1 MTTQEETPEV
11 EATPDEKPVSEG
23 KGLRAQNDELRAKL
37 RAAESRERDVILGN
51 LQLDPAVGI
60 GLVLTEQ
67 YDAGDL
73 PLADIAAAAA
83 KYGHVTPEAQ
93 PAPHPQAEQIAQGQA
108 QLDSIGQTA
117 GSVVP
122 PTPEDALQKAEA
134 EGDYATTL
142 AIKGQQM
149 ADMLKPNRR

>member
-11 EATPDEKPVSEG
+11 EASEEKPVSEG

-37 RAAESRERDVILGN
+37 RAAEARERDVILKD
-51 LQLDPAVGI
+51 LQLDPAAGI

-67 YDAGDL
+67 YDKGDL
-73 PLADIAAAAA
+73 PLADIAAASV
-83 KYGHVTPEAQ
+83 KYGHVVPDAQ
-93 PAPHPQAEQIAQGQA
+93 PAAHPQAQQINEGQA
-108 QLDSIGQTA
+108 QLDAIGETA
-117 GSVVP
+117 GSVAP
-122 PTPEDALQKAEA
+122 PAPKDALAKAEA
-134 EGDYATTL
+134 DGDYATTM